1 MTTAQSVRLEG
12 NLNFRIPSYVVHCS
26 GGSLDQAAFWVPLTD
41 DRRQN
46 TPVLTGGAKTRVR
59 TPQAHSSGGERPKT
73 PGIKAKVKHHTQHP
87 FIVSFSDFAARNRVY
102 SYPMTEKKFQRV
114 VVETLMAI
122 LDELKNLNKGG
133 DSEDEGLTQLP
144 LMTVEEVEGMSS
156 ELQKRPNTKRSLI
169 KSMSRLGGKDF
180 KTCTRRI
187 LDRVFSNAVQRQYN
201 LTGGGRQGKRALKKT
216 AFFSVVLEAVRVALP
231 QAMEE
236 QYQRKWLQCCPT
248 AIDEDCHEGQ
258 SLYKKAVQHHPPHSG
273 RGCLNLTATQ
283 HGRSGGSLSE
293 TTDCNVCLRPTQQ
306 PLCNYTDVR
315 TGEPWFCYKP
325 KNLSCD
331 SRINHSRARY
341 KVNIEANETKLF
353 QRDVNF
359 KVYIRAPGPANV
371 DVLPKTIGQPEVKS
385 SNVTS
390 RPSGYYYQGLWQTLD
405 GTTVHQF
412 NISAISQCLKDKVV
426 HMYGDSTIRQWFEYL
441 NAILP
446 DLKEFDLHSPQK
458 VGPYI
463 SLDYANNILVT
474 FRCHGPPLSF
484 TIVPVSELRYI
495 ANELDGL
502 IGGTS
507 TVVVFGIGA
516 HFCPFPMEVYIW
528 RLQNIRR
535 AVVRLLD
542 RAPGTV
548 VIIRTG
554 NPRAPALDVALTF
567 GDWYS
572 LQHDKVLRAMFKGLN
587 VHLVDA
593 WEMVVAHHLPHDIHP
608 SGTIIK
614 NMLNVLL
621 SYVCPQKGG

>member
-1 MTTAQSVRLEG
+1 MKVR
-12 NLNFRIPSYVVHCS
+12 
-26 GGSLDQAAFWVPLTD
+26 A
-41 DRRQN
+41 
-46 TPVLTGGAKTRVR
+46 
-59 TPQAHSSGGERPKT
+59 
-73 PGIKAKVKHHTQHP
+73 
-87 FIVSFSDFAARNRVY
+87 
-102 SYPMTEKKFQRV
+102 
-114 VVETLMAI
+114 
-122 LDELKNLNKGG
+122 
-133 DSEDEGLTQLP
+133 
-144 LMTVEEVEGMSS
+144 
-156 ELQKRPNTKRSLI
+156 
-169 KSMSRLGGKDF
+169 
-180 KTCTRRI
+180 CTRRQYSTI
-187 LDRVFSNAVQRQYN
+187 LLILAVAVLILLLHNMDVLEFQHIMKSIIVPKVSTDPDMNHSFCTFQPLSGEDALEERLLLDSIAWPETPLLPAPVSLENTSDPAHSTFTILPRRGGGQWHVGDQLEVMIKMSDFHGRPKKYGGDFLLARLHNLKLGAGVAGQVLDHLNGSYSAVFSLPWEGDAQVEVTLVHPSEAITVLSR
-201 LTGGGRQGKRALKKT
+201 LTREHPDRIY
-216 AFFSVVLEAVRVALP
+216 F
-231 QAMEE
+231 
-236 QYQRKWLQCCPT
+236 
-248 AIDEDCHEGQ
+248 H
-258 SLYKKAVQHHPPHSG
+258 SLF
-273 RGCLNLTATQ
+273 
-283 HGRSGGSLSE
+283 RSGSLSE

-325 KNLSCD
+325 KKLSCD

-353 QRDVNF
+353 QRDVNL

-405 GTTVHQF
+405 GTTVYQF

-446 DLKEFDLHSPQK
+446 DLKEFDLHSPRK

-484 TIVPVSELRYI
+484 TIVPISELRYI

-516 HFCPFPMEVYIW
+516 HFCPFPMEVYIR

-572 LQHDKVLRAMFKGLN
+572 LQHDKMLRAMFKGLN